1 MKTLLI
7 SSSVAIVWLVTGA
20 LAAEPPMKDG
30 PVKIE
35 QAQTLIGE
43 GVQLLDVRTEQ
54 EWNAGHLEKAVRV
67 PVTEEGFVEKA
78 KAALDPT
85 KPVLVY
91 CRSGNRSEKAAKL
104 LREAGFSKVHELQ
117 GGIVAWQAAGKPVI
131 K

>member
-1 MKTLLI
+1 
-7 SSSVAIVWLVTGA
+7 
-20 LAAEPPMKDG
+20 MKDG

-67 PVTEEGFVEKA
+67 NVTEEGFVEKA

-117 GGIVAWQAAGKPVI
+117 GGIVAWEAAGKPVT